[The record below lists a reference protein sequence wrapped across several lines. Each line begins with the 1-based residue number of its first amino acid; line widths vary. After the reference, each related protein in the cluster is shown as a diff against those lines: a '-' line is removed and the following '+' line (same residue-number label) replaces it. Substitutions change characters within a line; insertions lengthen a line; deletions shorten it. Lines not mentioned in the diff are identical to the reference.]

1 MNIEGGNEIEF
12 LAYKILYQILCE
24 MEMET
29 MRAMRQLTEAEKAE
43 PCVSHALE
51 VRKSLASGNY
61 GRFFKLY
68 LSAPNMSHYLMDIF
82 IEKHRI
88 ICL

>member
-1 MNIEGGNEIEF
+1 MEF

-29 MRAMRQLTEAEKAE
+29 MRAMRQLTPEEKQE
-43 PCVSHALE
+43 SCVQHALE

-61 GRFFKLY
+61 ARFFKRY
-68 LSAPNMSHYLMDIF
+68 QSAPNMGTFLMEIF

-88 ICL
+88 MCL

>member
-1 MNIEGGNEIEF
+1 MEF

-29 MRAMRQLTEAEKAE
+29 MRAMRSLTPEEKQE
-43 PCVSHALE
+43 PCVQHTLQ

-61 GRFFKLY
+61 ARFFKLY
-68 LSAPNMSHYLMDIF
+68 LSAPNMGTYLMEIF

-88 ICL
+88 MCLQKLCFAN